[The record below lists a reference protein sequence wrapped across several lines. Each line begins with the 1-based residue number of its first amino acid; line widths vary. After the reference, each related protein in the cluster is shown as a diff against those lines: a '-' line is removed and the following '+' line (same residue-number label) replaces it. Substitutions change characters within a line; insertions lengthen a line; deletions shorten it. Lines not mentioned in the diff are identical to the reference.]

1 MLEAEAQRRKAAHET
16 TTDFIVIPYRS
27 DFLKEIEAA
36 LNETVVENE
45 NILKLETSLSESSDC
60 TGLHELIVAVQEANQ
75 RCRELH
81 INFEFHQQHIIGES
95 GLEPTV
101 RVCDTL
107 KHLAAFW
114 KPANFLQWLCQ
125 LRDYEPND
133 NLKELLHIDLSWEAD
148 DWKGK
153 EEDAEAHKS
162 SRILVNMHQI
172 KQQLSDSIQH
182 VSTKLSCNDLDYT
195 HNVNNCLQQMEAAAN
210 RLYSLCKN
218 QGELE
223 KINVPLESLHGFI
236 QQLRSVL
243 GTSHSHDV
251 SSPVHQGNSSEDSPH
266 LSGNSPKRK
275 CFPWPLS
282 YGVPRKSNLRS
293 PCPTRT
299 SQTQKAVRFFLTRSQ
314 QDQSPE

>member
-1 MLEAEAQRRKAAHET
+1 MNYEEQLKQMGITLEEQKNALSIIQSKKDELETQNNMLEAEAQRRKAAHET

-182 VSTKLSCNDLDYT
+182 VSTKLSCNDLGTEVHKYYYVLDIST
-195 HNVNNCLQQMEAAAN
+195 ASLSSLSVPPWVSKIFKMKSHLKLLFFFTLPLVW
-210 RLYSLCKN
+210 YSEQN
-218 QGELE
+218 
-223 KINVPLESLHGFI
+223 I
-236 QQLRSVL
+236 
-243 GTSHSHDV
+243 
-251 SSPVHQGNSSEDSPH
+251 
-266 LSGNSPKRK
+266 
-275 CFPWPLS
+275 
-282 YGVPRKSNLRS
+282 
-293 PCPTRT
+293 RT
-299 SQTQKAVRFFLTRSQ
+299 C
-314 QDQSPE
+314 